1 MKVAISV
8 TKPESDATLDARFG
22 RAAAFLIV
30 DTETDEWQGYTNPAA
45 DAPGGAGIQAA
56 EFVAR
61 QGAEAAISG
70 AFGPKAYAALAAANV
85 AMYRAEPG
93 LATDLVQKLKDGE
106 LELVESPR
114 SWR

>member
-8 TKPESDATLDARFG
+8 TKPEREAELDVRFG

-30 DTETDEWQGYTNPAA
+30 DTETDEWQGYINPAVN
-45 DAPGGAGIQAA
+45 APGGAGIQAA
-56 EFVAR
+56 QFVVR

-70 AFGPKAYAALAAANV
+70 AFGPKAYDALAAANV

-93 LATDLVQKLKDGE
+93 METDLVQKLKDGE
-106 LELVESPR
+106 LEMVVSPR
-114 SWR
+114 RWR